1 MQKVVSNSTV
11 KANIAP
17 ISLADAP
24 DSSDQLQQLQLLMG
38 LSLADELEEKTS
50 RCVFVVVKRCE
61 PLNCIYRLLEQ
72 DNTRSARSSSP
83 SWMIEREDYKS

>member
-17 ISLADAP
+17 ISLVDAP

-61 PLNCIYRLLEQ
+61 SLSLHLQI
-72 DNTRSARSSSP
+72 ARARQYAKCS
-83 SWMIEREDYKS
+83 EFFAVVDD